1 MAPESINFRRFT
13 TASDVWMF
21 AVCMWEI
28 FMIGKKP
35 FQGVKNADVIGL
47 IESGERLSKPVRC
60 PDSLYELMLKCW
72 RYEPDKRPSFRYI
85 KRTIKAA
92 YQTELG
98 LVGAIARMD
107 LSQSSPK
114 SSLSSLSG
122 YNDKYHSSSSAS
134 SSLSRN
140 YAISPKKAVT
150 GSNEVSYT
158 GVCRPPLF
166 SNTHFI
172 YRKICHT
179 ASPIHH

>member
-28 FMIGKKP
+28 FMLGKKP

-47 IESGERLSKPVRC
+47 IESGERLSKPSRC
-60 PDSLYELMLKCW
+60 PDPLYQLMLKCW
-72 RYEPDKRPSFRYI
+72 KYEPDKRPSFRYV
-85 KRTIKAA
+85 KRTIKTA
-92 YQTELG
+92 YQNELG
-98 LVGAIARMD
+98 LVGAIARLD

-122 YNDKYHSSSSAS
+122 YNDKYQSSSSAS

-140 YAISPKKAVT
+140 YAISSKKSAVT
-150 GSNEVSYT
+150 DGYQ
-158 GVCRPPLF
+158 VC
-166 SNTHFI
+166 H
-172 YRKICHT
+172 CHT
-179 ASPIHH
+179 